1 MNALRRAAALAALAA
16 TLAAGCDFFDP
27 LTQGGFSVVALPR
40 DTTVYVGGQFQL
52 RALMVNRFGDEYPS
66 SHFTFSGLDPI
77 AAVSGAGV
85 VTGVAFGRA
94 RAVVS
99 REQLADTSWTSVV
112 PSGALA
118 VTTRFD
124 STVLFTVN
132 LDGSASMRIGRVDPG
147 VRLAPVAWLP
157 ANAGLVYQA
166 LDSGPPVTTALYV
179 NDLAGHVR
187 LLETLAQEP
196 RASRDGAWVYF
207 VNVLNGG
214 AVWRVHP
221 DGTGAQQITAAAGG
235 FAMLGDPD
243 PSPDGT
249 QVAYWRDVN
258 GSPDT
263 LYVRNVASG
272 VERALVVGQTP
283 RWAPSGSQLAYWGPV
298 QREFQLGGA
307 IYVVNADGTGARL
320 ASTPGRNYLPG
331 SLDWSPDGRWLIARS
346 DSTLD
351 LIEPATGLTLP
362 ISWSANLAF
371 PAWRW

>member
-1 MNALRRAAALAALAA
+1 MNALTRAAALAALAA
-16 TLAAGCDFFDP
+16 TLAAGCEFFDP
-27 LTQGGFSVVALPR
+27 LKQGGFSIVALPR
-40 DTTVYVGGQFQL
+40 DTTVYVGRQFQA
-52 RALMVNRFGDEYPS
+52 RALMVNRYGDEYPS
-66 SHFTFSGLDPI
+66 SHLTFSGLDSTAP
-77 AAVSGAGV
+77 VTSAGV

-94 RAVVS
+94 RVVVS
-99 REQLADTSWTSVV
+99 REQLA
-112 PSGALA
+112 
-118 VTTRFD
+118 VTTNLD
-124 STVLFTVN
+124 STLLFTVN
-132 LDGSASMRIGRVDPG
+132 LDGSTSTRIGRVDPG

-157 ANAGLVYQA
+157 ANAGLVYQG

-221 DGTGAQQITAAAGG
+221 DGTGAQQITLSAGG

-249 QVAYWRDVN
+249 QVAYWRGAN

-263 LYVRNVASG
+263 LYVRNLASG
-272 VERALVVGQTP
+272 VERVLVVGQTP
-283 RWAPSGSQLAYWGPV
+283 RWVPSGSQLAYWGAV
-298 QREFQLGGA
+298 QRGVQLGGA

-320 ASTPGRNYLPG
+320 ISTPGRNYLPG

-362 ISWSANLAF
+362 IPWSANLTF